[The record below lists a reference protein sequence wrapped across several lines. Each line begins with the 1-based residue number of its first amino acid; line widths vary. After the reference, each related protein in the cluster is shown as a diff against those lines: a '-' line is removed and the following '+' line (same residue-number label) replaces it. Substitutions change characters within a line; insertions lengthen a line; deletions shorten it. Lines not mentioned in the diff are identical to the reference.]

1 MKAVILGPKNMSEC
15 EERILKESKLF
26 FKSSLYANIP
36 GVFVEGDKVCFG
48 KFNLKNFDCVIPR
61 IPRTYA
67 WYGYIL
73 LSMLKDSCYLPIT
86 PESVILGHNKFLTL
100 VILKEANLPVP
111 ETYLASSR
119 DVLERMLKRMKYPVV
134 MKLLYGSLGRGVMFA
149 DSPESAKS
157 VMDALER
164 FKQPIFLEEFI
175 ENPGE
180 DIRVFVLGDEVL
192 AAMRRKAKRGE
203 RRANIGI
210 GGRGKMIKDLD
221 PEIEEMA
228 IKAAHT
234 LGMQICGID
243 IIEGR
248 SGPVIIEANVNVH
261 FEGLARVTKIN
272 VAREIVK
279 FVLEETEKFK
289 KPILRRLFRWLSK
302 HFI

>member
-1 MKAVILGPKNMSEC
+1 PSVVV
-15 EERILKESKLF
+15 ERE
-26 FKSSLYANIP
+26 
-36 GVFVEGDKVCFG
+36 KVLFG
-48 KFNLKNFDCVIPR
+48 KLNLKNFDCIIPR

-73 LSMLKDSCYLPIT
+73 LHMLKDTCYLPIT

-119 DVLERMLKRMKYPVV
+119 SVLEKMLNKMKYPVV
-134 MKLLYGSLGRGVMFA
+134 MKLLYGSLGRGVMFV

-164 FKQPIFLEEFI
+164 FRQPIFLEEFI

-192 AAMRRKAKRGE
+192 AAMKRKAKRGE
-203 RRANIGI
+203 RRTNIGI
-210 GGRGKMIKDLD
+210 GGKGEMIKSLD
-221 PEIEEMA
+221 PEIEEIA
-228 IKAAHT
+228 IKAAHA
-234 LGMQICGID
+234 LGMQICGVD
-243 IIEGR
+243 IIEGNK
-248 SGPVIIEANVNVH
+248 GPVIIEANVNVH
-261 FEGLARVTKIN
+261 FEGLARATKIN

-279 FVLEETEKFK
+279 FVLEEGKKFK
-289 KPILRRLFRWLSK
+289 KPFLRRLFKWFSK